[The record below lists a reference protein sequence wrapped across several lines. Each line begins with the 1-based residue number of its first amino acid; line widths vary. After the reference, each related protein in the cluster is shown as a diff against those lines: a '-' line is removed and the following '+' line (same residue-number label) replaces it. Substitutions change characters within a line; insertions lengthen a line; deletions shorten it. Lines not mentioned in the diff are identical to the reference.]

1 MRIATLDCFAG
12 ISGDMFLGALL
23 DAGVPVEVLER
34 ATAAL
39 GLGATLR
46 VRSVDRSGI
55 TATKVDVMEG
65 AVLAEDA
72 GRPSAVAEQVDRGY
86 REQPKTQHLHKAGQA
101 HTHDEQG
108 HTHAHEEHKHAHE
121 GHPHAQDGH
130 THTGHSH
137 GGHEHGGEEHMHA
150 GHGHGRSLSAIR
162 VLIGEAALGD
172 EVKEFALRAFAL
184 LGESEA
190 KIHDVPVDEIHFHE
204 VGAVDAI
211 VDIVGAAAGVAHLRE
226 RARAETGA
234 EMRWHCSALNVGSG
248 MVQCAHGNFP
258 VPAPATADLLR
269 GMPTYAAHVEKEM
282 VTPTGAALVRALA
295 PSFEAAPVTRVS
307 SIGYGAGSRDPKGFA
322 NVLRLSI
329 GEAVATA
336 PRAAGLGVDTVVVLE
351 TAIDDLDPQ
360 VVAYVLDLLLERGA
374 LDVMSQPVG
383 MKKGRQGTLLTVLA
397 EESMADALEELLL
410 RETSTL
416 GVRRRTE
423 TRSRLERTHVTVET
437 SYGAIRVKRGS
448 LRGEEMNAR
457 PEFEDCRRVARERG
471 VPLKRVMDAAMLAY
485 GSR

>member
-12 ISGDMFLGALL
+12 ISGDMFLGALI
-23 DAGVPVEVLER
+23 DAGVDAAVMER

-65 AVLAEDA
+65 AVLAEAA
-72 GRPSAVAEQVDRGY
+72 GSSVAEQGGRVY
-86 REQPKTQHLHKAGQA
+86 QTQPKTQHLHKTGHAHTHEEQA
-101 HTHDEQG
+101 HTHEEQ
-108 HTHAHEEHKHAHE
+108 AS
-121 GHPHAQDGH
+121 
-130 THTGHSH
+130 HSH
-137 GGHEHGGEEHMHA
+137 DGGEEHTHA
-150 GHGHGRSLSAIR
+150 EHAHGRSLSAIR
-162 VLIGEAALGD
+162 VLIGGAALGD
-172 EVKEFALRAFAL
+172 EVKAFALRAFGL

-190 KIHDVPVDEIHFHE
+190 KIHNVPVDDIHFHE

-211 VDIVGAAAGVAHLRE
+211 VDIVGAAAGIAHLQE

-234 EMRWHCSALNVGSG
+234 ELRWHCSALNVGSG
-248 MVQCAHGNFP
+248 MVQCAHGIFP

-269 GMPTYAAHVEKEM
+269 GMPTYAAHVEKEL

-295 PSFEAAPVTRVS
+295 PSFGAVPVMTVT
-307 SIGYGAGSRDPKGFA
+307 SIGYGAGTRDPKGFA
-322 NVLRLSI
+322 NVLRLSM
-329 GEAVATA
+329 GEAFAAEVPAVVGSATA
-336 PRAAGLGVDTVVVLE
+336 QQMDTVVVLE

-397 EESMADALEELLL
+397 EARAADALEELLL

-423 TRSRLERTHVTVET
+423 TRSRLDRTHVAVTTAFGE
-437 SYGAIRVKRGS
+437 IRMKVGR
-448 LRGEEMNAR
+448 LRGEEINAR
-457 PEFEDCRRVARERG
+457 PEFEDCRRLARERR
-471 VPLKRVMDAAMLAY
+471 VPLKRVIDAAMLAY